1 MSAGEVVYDFV
12 EVMACPGGCIAGGG
26 TPRKKNN
33 YQLNTLERQKG
44 IYRIDDKASVRESHK
59 NPEIAALYRESLGEP
74 GSHLAHELLHC
85 EYRSKKSEKSASD
98 IRKLW
103 QVLSSRYTEPT
114 KKR

>member
-1 MSAGEVVYDFV
+1 MSRGDVVYDFV

-33 YQLNTLERQKG
+33 YQLYTDVRQKAL
-44 IYRIDDKASVRESHK
+44 YAIDEKTPVRESHN
-59 NPEIAALYRESLGEP
+59 NPEIIELYSKTLTAP

-85 EYRSKKSEKSASD
+85 EYRSKKAQKSPSD

-103 QVLSSRYTEPT
+103 QGLSARYTETT